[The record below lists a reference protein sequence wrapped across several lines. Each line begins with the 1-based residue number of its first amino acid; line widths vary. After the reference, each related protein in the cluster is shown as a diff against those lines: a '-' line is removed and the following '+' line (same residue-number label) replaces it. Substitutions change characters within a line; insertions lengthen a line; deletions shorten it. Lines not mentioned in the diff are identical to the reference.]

1 LTKAALDSSV
11 IIALSTLGYLNK
23 LKPLFEE
30 IIIAKAVYEE
40 ICSAGQG
47 LVGDSELEEAIKNHL
62 IEIKEVKNQILVIA
76 LSDSLANGEAETIAL
91 ALDEHADQI
100 VLDDKAAR
108 RKAKAL
114 KLNVIGTLRV
124 LRMMYDTKIISKIDL
139 ITALEKLEETGFR
152 ISKAIIDKVKD
163 EL

>member
-1 LTKAALDSSV
+1 MTKAALNSSV
-11 IIALSTLGYLNK
+11 IIALSTLGHLNK

-30 IIIAKAVYEE
+30 ILIAKAVYEE

-47 LVGDSELEEAIKNHL
+47 LVGDRELEEAIKNHL
-62 IEIKEVKNQILVIA
+62 IEVKEVKNQLLVTA
-76 LSDSLANGEAETIAL
+76 LLDSLAVGEAETIVL
-91 ALDEHADQI
+91 AVDEHADQI

-108 RKAKAL
+108 RKAKAM

-124 LRMMYDTKIISKIDL
+124 LRMMYDAKIISKTDL
-139 ITALEKLEETGFR
+139 TKALEKLKEIGFR
-152 ISKAIIDKVKD
+152 ISEDIINKVKD

>member
-11 IIALSTLGYLNK
+11 IIALSTLGCLNK
-23 LKPLFEE
+23 LKPLFKE

-47 LVGDSELEEAIKNHL
+47 LIGDSELQEAIKNHL
-62 IEIKEVKNQILVIA
+62 IKVKEVKNQLLVTA
-76 LSDSLANGEAETIAL
+76 LLDVLAVGEAETIAL
-91 ALDEHADQI
+91 AIDEHADQI

-108 RKAKAL
+108 RKAKAM

-124 LRMMYDTKIISKIDL
+124 LRMMYDAKVISKTDL
-139 ITALEKLEETGFR
+139 MKALEQLMEIGFR
-152 ISKAIIDKVKD
+152 ISEDIVNKVTD

>member
-1 LTKAALDSSV
+1 MTKAALDSSV

>member
-1 LTKAALDSSV
+1 MTKAALDSSV
-11 IIALSTLGYLNK
+11 IIALSTLGYLDK

-30 IIIAKAVYEE
+30 ILIAKAVYEE

-47 LVGDSELEEAIKNHL
+47 LVGDRELKEAIKNHL
-62 IEIKEVKNQILVIA
+62 IEVKEVKNQLLVTA
-76 LSDSLANGEAETIAL
+76 LLDSLAVGEAETIVL
-91 ALDEHADQI
+91 AVDEHADQI

-108 RKAKAL
+108 RKANAM

-124 LRMMYDTKIISKIDL
+124 LKMMYDAKVIGKTDL
-139 ITALEKLEETGFR
+139 MKALEKLEEIGFR
-152 ISKAIIDKVKD
+152 ISEDIVNKVKD

>member
-1 LTKAALDSSV
+1 
-11 IIALSTLGYLNK
+11 LSTLGYLNK

-30 IIIAKAVYEE
+30 ILIAKAVCEE

-47 LVGDSELEEAIKNHL
+47 LVGDRELEEAINNHL
-62 IEIKEVKNQILVIA
+62 IEVKEVKNQLLVTA
-76 LSDSLANGEAETIAL
+76 LLDSLAVGEAETIAL
-91 ALDEHADQI
+91 AIDEHVDQI

-108 RKAKAL
+108 RKAKAM

-124 LRMMYDTKIISKIDL
+124 LRMMYDSKIIDKTDL
-139 ITALEKLEETGFR
+139 TKALEKLEETGFR
-152 ISKAIIDKVKD
+152 ISNDIINKVKD